1 MKLQLGCVALA
12 YLSMVSSMSAQT
24 ASGNVAAT
32 TAATQS
38 AAQSAAAASQVPRL
52 VRFSGTAQNVNAD
65 ETSGSIATRGSASV
79 PAGVVGMTFSLYSEQ
94 TGGAPLWSEVQN
106 VPVDKTGHYTVQLGS
121 TQADG
126 LPVELFSSAQ
136 AQWLGVRQEGQA
148 EQPRIMLLSVPYA
161 LKAADAET
169 FGGKPPSAFLS
180 APTSATAAAGSGTT
194 PGTNGKQSGAPP
206 PITGGG
212 TADFLAI
219 WDTSSNLSTSD
230 IYESSAGNI
239 GIGTTSPIY
248 PLEISANNSVAAVY
262 VTQGNSAAIGIYG
275 ASSSGIGVEGRA
287 SGPTGSGVGVEGLTY
302 NTNGF
307 GVLGAA
313 EASTGGTYGVV
324 GRSLSPEGTGVHGR
338 ASSATGETYGVS
350 GTSDSSDG
358 IGVYGFADST
368 TGSSSGVFANSTS
381 TGGYGVFAINSATT
395 GDTTGVASTVK
406 SPTGTGIY
414 GTNDATTGASL
425 GIEAATSSE
434 DGGIAMLGIGVTR
447 SAEGANVTLRPI
459 GVWGD
464 TNVDSGVGVL
474 ATADFG
480 IAFAGYNDAEN
491 ISTAKLEN
499 DETTDITGN
508 ILATHSPHFG
518 GICEI
523 DVGGDLACNGSKS
536 AVVPVDGGTRKV
548 ALYAIEAPENWFED
562 AGSAQL
568 SNGVAIVRLE
578 STFAQTVN
586 SDIEYHV
593 FLTPN
598 GDCKGLYVTNK
609 TSDSFEVRELGGG
622 TATVGFDYRIM
633 ARRKNYETIRLAD
646 KTKQFDRIANEPRPA
661 PGKVAQPRVPKPPA
675 FATRAGVVQGK
686 Q

>member
-1 MKLQLGCVALA
+1 MKLQLGCLALA
-12 YLSMVSSMSAQT
+12 YLSMVSSISAQT
-24 ASGNVAAT
+24 QTAGGSVAAT

-52 VRFSGTAQNVNAD
+52 VRFSGTAQNVNPD
-65 ETSGSIATRGSASV
+65 EAASAVATRDSASV
-79 PAGVVGMTFSLYSEQ
+79 PSGVVGMTFSLYSDQ

-106 VPVDKTGHYTVQLGS
+106 VTVDKAGHYTVQLGS
-121 TQADG
+121 TQAEG

-169 FGGKPPSAFLS
+169 FGGKPPSAFVS

-194 PGTNGKQSGAPP
+194 PGANGKQPAPP
-206 PITGGG
+206 SVGGSG
-212 TADFLAI
+212 TADYLAI
-219 WDTSSNLSTSD
+219 WDTGSTLGSSS
-230 IYESSAGNI
+230 IFESNGNI
-239 GIGTTSPIY
+239 GIGTTSPSY
-248 PLEISANNSVAAVY
+248 PLEITATNSVAAVY
-262 VTQGNSAAIGIYG
+262 VTQGNSAAIGVYG

-287 SGPTGSGVGVEGLTY
+287 SGATGSGIGVEGVTY

-324 GRSLSPEGTGVHGR
+324 GRSLSPSGTGVHGR
-338 ASSATGETYGVS
+338 VSSTTGETYGVS
-350 GTSDSSDG
+350 GTSDSADG
-358 IGVYGFADST
+358 VGVYGLADST
-368 TGSSSGVFANSTS
+368 TGSSTGVYASNTS
-381 TGGYGVFAINSATT
+381 TGGFGLFAINTATT
-395 GDTTGVASTVK
+395 GDTTGIAGTVK

-414 GTNDATTGASL
+414 GDNEATTGASL

-434 DGGIAMLGIGVTR
+434 DGGIAMLGIGVQR
-447 SAEGANVTLRPI
+447 SGEGATVTLRPI

-562 AGSAQL
+562 AGSGQL
-568 SNGVAIVRLE
+568 SNGAAIVRLE

-586 SDIEYHV
+586 SEVEYHV

-609 TSDSFEVRELGGG
+609 TADSFEVRELGGG
-622 TATVGFDYRIM
+622 KATVGFDYRIM

-675 FATRAGVVQGK
+675 FATRAGVVPSK

>member
-1 MKLQLGCVALA
+1 MKLQLGCLALA
-12 YLSMVSSMSAQT
+12 YLSMVPSISAQT
-24 ASGNVAAT
+24 ASGSVAAT

-38 AAQSAAAASQVPRL
+38 AVQSAAAASQVPRL
-52 VRFSGTAQNVNAD
+52 VRFSGTAQNVNPD
-65 ETSGSIATRGSASV
+65 EAAGSVAARDSASV
-79 PAGVVGMTFSLYSEQ
+79 PASVVGMTFSLYSEQ

-106 VPVDKTGHYTVQLGS
+106 VQVDKTGHYTVQLGS
-121 TQADG
+121 TQAEG

-169 FGGKPPSAFLS
+169 FGGKPPSAFVS
-180 APTSATAAAGSGTT
+180 APNSAAAAAGSVAT
-194 PGTNGKQSGAPP
+194 PGTHGKQSVAP

-219 WDTSSNLSTSD
+219 WDTSSNLSSSD
-230 IYESSAGNI
+230 IFEGSNGNI
-239 GIGTTSPIY
+239 GIGTTSPSY
-248 PLEISANNSVAAVY
+248 PLEISATNSVAAVY
-262 VTQGNSAAIGIYG
+262 VVQGNSAAIGIYG
-275 ASSSGIGVEGRA
+275 SSSAGIGVEGRA
-287 SGPTGSGVGVEGLTY
+287 SGPTGSGIGVEGVTY

-324 GRSLSPEGTGVHGR
+324 GRSLSPAGTGVHGR
-338 ASSATGETYGVS
+338 ASSTTGETYGVS
-350 GTSDSSDG
+350 GTSDSSTG
-358 IGVYGFADST
+358 VGVYGLADST
-368 TGSSSGVFANSTS
+368 TGASAGVFASSTS
-381 TGGYGVFAINSATT
+381 TGGYAVFADSSATT
-395 GDTTGVASTVK
+395 GDTTGVASSVK

-447 SAEGANVTLRPI
+447 SAEGATVTLRPI

-675 FATRAGVVQGK
+675 FATRAGMVQGK